1 MNGAFVRAAAL
12 SLAVGLALFAGEAP
26 AHAQEQPSATAPSG
40 RRDRTRITREE
51 IQARNAANI
60 YELIQSL
67 RPNWLR
73 GQRGTSSI
81 LRQVPTKVYQDGI
94 LMGSVDYLRTL
105 NPAHV
110 TAMQYLDATEATQ
123 RYGTDH
129 TAGAILISTR

>member
-1 MNGAFVRAAAL
+1 MNGAFIRAAAL
-12 SLAVGLALFAGEAP
+12 SLAVGLASFAGEAP
-26 AHAQEQPSATAPSG
+26 AHAQETSATAPSP

-51 IQARNAANI
+51 IQARNAANV

-110 TAMQYLDATEATQ
+110 TGMQYLDATEATQ